1 MSTEETRQDWSEWLQ
16 HPATR
21 AFFAHIQGEWGTGG
35 QRFDGLMNKLADST
49 EEDRKV
55 LDQIRQVAVCKREI
69 ARLVQWP
76 SEELARLKRQ
86 DVKPEGS
93 YRPELHPML
102 AGESRR
108 GGL

>member
-16 HPATR
+16 HPGTR
-21 AFFAHIQGEWGTGG
+21 AFFAHVEREWGTGG
-35 QRFDGLMNKLADST
+35 QRFEGLMTTLANSTGEDQIVLNKL
-49 EEDRKV
+49 
-55 LDQIRQVAVCKREI
+55 RQVAVCRREI
-69 ARLVQWP
+69 QKLFQWP